1 MLGDRILV
9 NLYDLHEGFI
19 RVRYAKEKL
28 SKLSEL
34 NLNLEVLR
42 HQTRLLYDFQ
52 LISVE
57 RYEFAFKQINEIGSD
72 LGGWLKH
79 QQRPKPVL

>member
-1 MLGDRILV
+1 
-9 NLYDLHEGFI
+9 
-19 RVRYAKEKL
+19 
-28 SKLSEL
+28 
-34 NLNLEVLR
+34 
-42 HQTRLLYDFQ
+42 LYDFQ